1 MKDYK
6 TTRFKRRIRIA
17 EDSLEYIRRVKGK
30 YTSAGMLDKIINEYR
45 NANKQGAQA
54 VSKAHEAKTSAY

>member
-17 EDSLEYIRRVKGK
+17 EESLEYIRRVKGK
-30 YTSAGMLDKIINEYR
+30 YTLAGMLDKIINEHR
-45 NANKQGAQA
+45 KNDKQG
-54 VSKAHEAKTSAY
+54 TRNL